1 MNRDVAIITATTG
14 HPNLKKCIESVANQ
28 QCDLSFIHVLVID
41 GNEYKEKVNNILL
54 NCSYNKNNLHVIQLP
69 EGCGKDKYNGH
80 LIYAGFSYIY
90 KTKYICF
97 LDNDNW
103 FLQNHLN
110 SLFNLCE
117 SKKLH
122 WAYSLRQIYDEN
134 INYICDDNCES
145 LGLLHPVW
153 YNGQKYLV
161 DMNCYFI
168 KREILL
174 SVTNVLNGKTRDPNK
189 TEPDEALL
197 QHLIK
202 YYKNLCTK
210 LPTVAYMTGNRD
222 DSVKT
227 DFFLNGNTHMLNRYS
242 SQNGKPWRYNIA
254 DLYIFHFTPDATEKI
269 FYYNSNKQQR
279 SLAMDEWQMTL
290 LDDFFKNFNC
300 HNGYTSNI
308 PSGSIV
314 YIDLWHPSAI
324 PKEILLRKDIFKI
337 GYLLESPNIRHQ
349 EQWNANFLNSH
360 FDYIMTYWS
369 ELLDLLS
376 YKSTFCRHNCH
387 HLNFNNKFDT
397 DLLNINKTIDKSIC
411 MLLERR
417 DLSGKF
423 TINNIELTCLDNLRE
438 KYIKNLKNID
448 VYGRGWE
455 KYKIHPHINVK
466 HTNGKQNDRPAYEY
480 YKNYMFCIIIEN
492 TTADGYVSEKIYDAF
507 IAGCIPIY
515 YGNNNNQVGIPENMY
530 IDLKKFETS
539 KDLALYIENLS
550 NEDIVKFKNNIHLQR
565 LAVLKNV
572 NTEYH
577 FNCLKS
583 IIETL

>member
-14 HPNLKKCIESVANQ
+14 HPNLKKCIESVSNQ
-28 QCDLSFIHVLVID
+28 QCNCSFIHVLVID

-54 NCSYNKNNLHVIQLP
+54 NCTYNKNNLHVIQLP

-110 SLFNLCE
+110 SLFDLCE
-117 SKKLH
+117 SKNLH
-122 WAYSLRQIYDEN
+122 WAYSLRQIYNEN
-134 INYICDDNCES
+134 LNYVCDDNCES

-153 YNGQKYLV
+153 YNQKKNLI

-174 SVTNVLNGKTRDPNK
+174 FGTHQLNCKARDPNK
-189 TEPDEALL
+189 PECDEALL

-202 YYKNLCTK
+202 YHKYSSTK
-210 LPTVAYMTGNRD
+210 LHTVAYMTGNRD

-227 DFFLNGNTHMLNRYS
+227 EFFLNGNKHMLNQYS

-254 DLYIFHFTPDATEKI
+254 DLYIFHFIPDATEKI

-279 SLAMDEWQMTL
+279 SIAMDEWQMTL

-308 PSGSIV
+308 PPGSIV

-376 YKSTFCRHNCH
+376 HKSTFCRHNCH
-387 HLNFNNKFDT
+387 HLNFNNKFDI
-397 DLLNINKTIDKSIC
+397 DLLNTNKIIDKSTC

-455 KYKIHPHINVK
+455 KYKIHPNINVK
-466 HTNGKQNDRPAYEY
+466 STNGKQNDRPAYEY
-480 YKNYMFCIIIEN
+480 YKNYTLCIIIEN

-515 YGNNNNQVGIPENMY
+515 YGNNNNQVGIPKNMY
-530 IDLKKFETS
+530 IDLKNFETS
-539 KDLALYIENLS
+539 KDLALYIDNLS
-550 NEDIVKFKNNIHLQR
+550 NDDIIKFKNNIHSQR
-565 LAVLKNV
+565 VSVLKNV

-577 FNCLKS
+577 FNCFKN

>member
-1 MNRDVAIITATTG
+1 MNRDVAIITATIG

-28 QCDLSFIHVLVID
+28 KCNCSFIHVLVID

-69 EGCGKDKYNGH
+69 EGCGKDRYNGH
-80 LIYAGFSYIY
+80 LIYTGFSFIY
-90 KTKYICF
+90 KTKYTCF

-103 FLQNHLN
+103 FLPNHLD
-110 SLFNLCE
+110 SLYTLCE
-117 SKKLH
+117 SKNLH
-122 WAYSLRQIYDEN
+122 WSYSFRQIYDYN
-134 INYICDDNCES
+134 LNYICDDNCES
-145 LGLLHPVW
+145 LGPLHPVW
-153 YNGQKYLV
+153 YNNTKFLI
-161 DMNCYFI
+161 DTNCYFI
-168 KREILL
+168 KN
-174 SVTNVLNGKTRDPNK
+174 NVLKECIHCFAKQTRNPK
-189 TEPDEALL
+189 ITEPDELL
-197 QHLIK
+197 VQ
-202 YYKNLCTK
+202 YLCKFHKFYPSK
-210 LPTVAYMTGNRD
+210 LHTVGYMTDNHD
-222 DSVKT
+222 NSVKT
-227 DFFLNGNTHMLNRYS
+227 EFFLNGNKHMLNRYS

-254 DLYIFHFTPDATEKI
+254 DLYIFHFTPNATEKI

-369 ELLDLLS
+369 NLLDLLS
-376 YKSTFCRHNCH
+376 HKSIFCRHNCH
-387 HLNFNNKFDT
+387 HLNFNNKFDI
-397 DLLNINKTIDKSIC
+397 DLLNTNKIIDKSTC

-423 TINNIELTCLDNLRE
+423 SINNIELTCLDNLRE

-455 KYKIHPHINVK
+455 KYKIHPNINVK
-466 HTNGKQNDRPAYEY
+466 HTIGKQTDRPAYEY
-480 YKNYMFCIIIEN
+480 YKNYTFCIIIEN

-515 YGNNNNQVGIPENMY
+515 YGNNNKQVGIPENMY

-550 NEDIVKFKNNIHLQR
+550 NDDIVKFKNNIHLQR
-565 LAVLKNV
+565 TAVLKNV
-572 NTEYH
+572 STQYH
-577 FNCLKS
+577 FNCFKK

>member
-28 QCDLSFIHVLVID
+28 KCNCSFIHVLVID

-54 NCSYNKNNLHVIQLP
+54 NCSYNKNNLHIIQLP
-69 EGCGKDKYNGH
+69 ESCGKDKYNGH

-103 FLQNHLN
+103 FLHNHLN

-117 SKKLH
+117 SKNLH
-122 WAYSLRQIYDEN
+122 WAYSLRQIYNEDL
-134 INYICDDNCES
+134 NYICDDNCES

-153 YNGQKYLV
+153 YNNSKYHV
-161 DMNCYFI
+161 DTNCYFI
-168 KREILL
+168 NRN
-174 SVTNVLNGKTRDPNK
+174 VMFHCTNSLIGKSRSNVP
-189 TEPDEALL
+189 EPDELL
-197 QHLIK
+197 YKYLIK
-202 YYKNLCTK
+202 FHKFTCTK
-210 LPTVAYMTGNRD
+210 LHTVAYMTGNRD

-227 DFFLNGNTHMLNRYS
+227 EFFLNGNKHMLKQYS
-242 SQNGKPWRYNIA
+242 SQNGKPWQYNIVN
-254 DLYIFHFTPDATEKI
+254 LYIFHFTPDATEKI

-290 LDDFFKNFNC
+290 LDDVFKNFNC

-314 YIDLWHPSAI
+314 YIDFWHPSTI

-349 EQWNANFLNSH
+349 EQWNANFLNNH

-369 ELLDLLS
+369 DLLDLLS
-376 YKSTFCRHNCH
+376 HKSTFCRHNCH
-387 HLNFNNKFDT
+387 HLNFNNKFDI
-397 DLLNINKTIDKSIC
+397 DLLNINKIIDKSSC

-417 DLSGKF
+417 DLSGKY

-530 IDLKKFETS
+530 IDLKNFETS

-550 NEDIVKFKNNIHLQR
+550 DEDIIKFKNNIHSQR
-565 LAVLKNV
+565 VAVLKNV

-577 FNCLKS
+577 FNCFKS